1 MFVIERSVLPPRS
14 RPRTSDVPASD
25 GGAVPGT
32 IARTPPVPATFL
44 ERAAGGAFELFPR
57 RHFAGAG
64 AVTQATLPGSVL
76 ADLLP
81 GRPESGDP
89 DSRGA
94 WRATAPLPPVTPPQA
109 PRLRRSA

>member
-1 MFVIERSVLPPRS
+1 MFLIERSVLPPRS
-14 RPRTSDVPASD
+14 CPRTSAQAGDTPASN
-25 GGAVPGT
+25 GPAFPGT
-32 IARTPPVPATFL
+32 SVRTPPVPATFL

-64 AVTQATLPGSVL
+64 AVTQAALPGSVL

-81 GRPESGDP
+81 GDAESG
-89 DSRGA
+89 GA
-94 WRATAPLPPVTPPQA
+94 WRATAPLPPVTPPQV